1 MFCHN
6 PGCVGHYDFD
16 KIAYFA
22 RKRFVDGF
30 STMDLMQQAKS
41 DKEKQEIALVAMMDL
56 EYETV
61 KKLSLSCVHSDECK
75 LTNCREL
82 LKQLIEED
90 LASE

>member
-6 PGCVGHYDFD
+6 RGCVGHYDFD

-22 RKRFVDGF
+22 RKRFVDGY
-30 STMDLMQQAKS
+30 STMDLMQRAKS
-41 DKEKQEIALVAMMDL
+41 EKEKQEIALVAMMDL
-56 EYETV
+56 DHEIV
-61 KKLSLSCVHSDECK
+61 KDLSLNCVYSDECK

-90 LASE
+90 IASE